1 MGWRHRLF
9 CLLFFHPLLLLLL
22 LAFVLLRP
30 FTWQSNGRSICHAIR
45 EREREIKNI
54 YIFRIP
60 ELSFFYSQHPSFL
73 VCFFLWTVGIYTTV
87 SKRDRRPY
95 FGSGRALS
103 ILLLGCAS
111 SSIRMFSRCVSDSL
125 SFFLSD
131 SQSLLS
137 IPFIL
142 YIYFFFFYF
151 YFYTYSAHSLLYR
164 LR

>member
-9 CLLFFHPLLLLLL
+9 CLLFFHLLLLLL
-22 LAFVLLRP
+22 FLAFVLLRP
-30 FTWQSNGRSICHAIR
+30 LTWQSNGRSICHAIR

-73 VCFFLWTVGIYTTV
+73 VCFFCEQLAYIQQLVKGIDVRTLAVGV
-87 SKRDRRPY
+87 HSP
-95 FGSGRALS
+95 FFCLAALHHPSGCFPDAFLT
-103 ILLLGCAS
+103 L
-111 SSIRMFSRCVSDSL
+111 
-125 SFFLSD
+125 FLS
-131 SQSLLS
+131 SFPIRSHSYLS
-137 IPFIL
+137 PLF
-142 YIYFFFFYF
+142 YIFLFFFYF